1 MSRVVDLAQNSKEQK
16 LVKQHN
22 FLAQGSLLALTGII
36 VRLIGLLYRMPMI
49 SIIGNK
55 GNGYYTS
62 GYSIYSLFLILSS
75 YSFPLA
81 ISKLVS
87 TRVANNRFKDAKN
100 VLSCAI
106 TLATFIG
113 GISFLIMWFGSGP
126 IANLMQKPFLKYV
139 LRPLAPALFIMA
151 FLGVLRGFFQGF
163 GTMVPTSISQV
174 LEQVANAV
182 TSILFAYLFFQ
193 RGLIANLVYDTEE
206 YSYSFGAMGGTLGTC
221 IGAATA
227 LAFFIYTFLNYS
239 RFIDKA
245 AENNGRF
252 VPETNAQIYNLL
264 FITITPIII
273 SSTVYNISSVLDDL
287 VFSNIMTL
295 KGLGDRIVTD
305 WGVFGEYHLL
315 FNIPVAIASAL
326 SSATVPSISTAI
338 AKRDRFEIAAKVK
351 YGINFA
357 MIIVIPSFVGLCI
370 LAKPICRLLFFNL
383 DTTLL
388 VRLVIYGSISVVF
401 FSLATIT
408 NGILQGLDRLDTPIK
423 HSSFALVVHLILLAI
438 LLFLTN
444 LGIHAIVISNI
455 VFALIICILNNIA
468 IQRIIRYKQNA
479 IQTYVK
485 PLLAAL
491 MMGATLCIAYWFF
504 KFRIFGDALF
514 ENRLY
519 LAIMVVSCMILGGLI
534 YFIFLIVFGAV
545 RKRDTYYMTFF
556 KKFSIFLR

>member
-1 MSRVVDLAQNSKEQK
+1 
-16 LVKQHN
+16 
-22 FLAQGSLLALTGII
+22 
-36 VRLIGLLYRMPMI
+36 
-49 SIIGNK
+49 
-55 GNGYYTS
+55 
-62 GYSIYSLFLILSS
+62 
-75 YSFPLA
+75 
-81 ISKLVS
+81 
-87 TRVANNRFKDAKN
+87 
-100 VLSCAI
+100 
-106 TLATFIG
+106 
-113 GISFLIMWFGSGP
+113 
-126 IANLMQKPFLKYV
+126 
-139 LRPLAPALFIMA
+139 
-151 FLGVLRGFFQGF
+151 
-163 GTMVPTSISQV
+163 
-174 LEQVANAV
+174 
-182 TSILFAYLFFQ
+182 
-193 RGLIANLVYDTEE
+193 
-206 YSYSFGAMGGTLGTC
+206 
-221 IGAATA
+221 
-227 LAFFIYTFLNYS
+227 
-239 RFIDKA
+239 
-245 AENNGRF
+245 
-252 VPETNAQIYNLL
+252 
-264 FITITPIII
+264 
-273 SSTVYNISSVLDDL
+273 
-287 VFSNIMTL
+287 MTL

-326 SSATVPSISTAI
+326 SSATVPSISNAI

-388 VRLVIYGSISVVF
+388 VRLVIYGSVSVVF

-438 LLFLTN
+438 LLLLTN

-545 RKRDTYYMTFF
+545 RKRDIYYMTFF

>member
-1 MSRVVDLAQNSKEQK
+1 
-16 LVKQHN
+16 
-22 FLAQGSLLALTGII
+22 
-36 VRLIGLLYRMPMI
+36 
-49 SIIGNK
+49 
-55 GNGYYTS
+55 
-62 GYSIYSLFLILSS
+62 
-75 YSFPLA
+75 
-81 ISKLVS
+81 
-87 TRVANNRFKDAKN
+87 
-100 VLSCAI
+100 
-106 TLATFIG
+106 
-113 GISFLIMWFGSGP
+113 MWFGSGP

-151 FLGVLRGFFQGF
+151 YLGVLRGFFQGF

-338 AKRDRFEIAAKVK
+338 AKKDRFEIAAKVK

-468 IQRIIRYKQNA
+468 IQIIIRYKQNA

-519 LAIMVVSCMILGGLI
+519 LAIMVISCMILGGLI
-534 YFIFLIVFGAV
+534 YFIFLIIFGAV

-556 KKFSIFLR
+556 RKFSVFLR